1 MGIRSWIANVVAT
14 KITENQFLFSS
25 NHCSCC
31 IPATLYPHP
40 PLPHHHPFSLNS
52 WLMLKW
58 ENAFRVKINK
68 EQISKKVS
76 TANQQ
81 MMLERL
87 LERPWLQNLALSS
100 WGTSFVDPQFTHLV
114 RMDRMICTHRLNE
127 IMYVKEFNESGDW
140 RRGTWTGHGCDKWV
154 FQACIFLP
162 LFLGGTERNH
172 QKNPNFF
179 WLVMLSSWTT
189 PEPEFQRQMIYP
201 PVYPIIWA
209 GWYLA

>member
-1 MGIRSWIANVVAT
+1 MVKENFFNVVFLGRRFDQKTVAVLDPLDGHQVLNC
-14 KITENQFLFSS
+14 KCRGYKNNRKPISVQFKSLLLLGS
-25 NHCSCC
+25 CPCC

-68 EQISKKVS
+68 EQISKKAS

-140 RRGTWTGHGCDKWV
+140 RRGT
-154 FQACIFLP
+154 
-162 LFLGGTERNH
+162 
-172 QKNPNFF
+172 
-179 WLVMLSSWTT
+179 
-189 PEPEFQRQMIYP
+189 
-201 PVYPIIWA
+201 
-209 GWYLA
+209 

>member
-1 MGIRSWIANVVAT
+1 MP
-14 KITENQFLFSS
+14 LLYSS
-25 NHCSCC
+25 HPIS
-31 IPATLYPHP
+31 PSPTPPSP
-40 PLPHHHPFSLNS
+40 PLLSNS

-58 ENAFRVKINK
+58 ENAFRAKINK
-68 EQISKKVS
+68 EQTSKKAS

-100 WGTSFVDPQFTHLV
+100 WVISFVDLQFTHLV

-154 FQACIFLP
+154 SGLHFSPPLSWWYWKEPPKKSQFL
-162 LFLGGTERNH
+162 LVSDAVFLNNTRARISKADDLPTCVSHYLG
-172 QKNPNFF
+172 
-179 WLVMLSSWTT
+179 WLVLGLI
-189 PEPEFQRQMIYP
+189 Q
-201 PVYPIIWA
+201 
-209 GWYLA
+209 